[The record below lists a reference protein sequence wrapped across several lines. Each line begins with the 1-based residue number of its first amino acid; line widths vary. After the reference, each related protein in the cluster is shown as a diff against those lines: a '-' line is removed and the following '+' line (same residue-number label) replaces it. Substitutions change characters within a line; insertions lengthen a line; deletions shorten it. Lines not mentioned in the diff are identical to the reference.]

1 MNNNELPEGIENY
14 GQLAAYLRSK
24 RTPEMNRLMKQ
35 DQLEAV
41 KELRDKAIGIHKAK
55 LSKIYLNL
63 FVSQ

>member
-14 GQLAAYLRSK
+14 GQYYAYLRSK

-41 KELRDKAIGIHKAK
+41 KEIRDKATGKQKAR